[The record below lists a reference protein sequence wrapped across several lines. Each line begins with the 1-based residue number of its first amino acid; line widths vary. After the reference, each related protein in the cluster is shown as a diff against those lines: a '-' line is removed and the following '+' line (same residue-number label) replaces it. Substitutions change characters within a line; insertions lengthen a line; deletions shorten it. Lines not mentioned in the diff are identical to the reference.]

1 MRIVKNDLSVS
12 NQLKQQVSGKYATVG
27 KRQRMEEQDEMKAD
41 DLLCGPLRKKPKM
54 ENNTDIFQ

>member
-12 NQLKQQVSGKYATVG
+12 NRLKQQVSGKYATVG

-41 DLLCGPLRKKPKM
+41 EFTVWTLKKEAKNG
-54 ENNTDIFQ
+54 EQH